1 MAGAQMQRKLSKPG
15 DGSLYAPKAATLW
28 DREPVWIALYFFF
41 NLALTLYNK
50 IALNTF
56 PFPWSLTCIHSLC
69 AWFGTRQ
76 AERRGYFASSGTTL
90 GQKETLTLVAFSTL
104 YTVNIAISNLSL
116 NLVSVPLHQVVRST
130 TPLFTIL
137 ISIVAFRKSFLTATY
152 LSLIPVIVGV
162 GLATHGDYSCT
173 TLGFCLTLLSS
184 LLASVKGITTN
195 RILVGKL
202 RFHPLELL
210 MRMSPLAFAQCVIMS
225 VFTGEASTIYTRTVV
240 DGSLP
245 WSTWMSL
252 LLNGGVALG
261 LNIVSFTA
269 NKKAGALTMDVCA
282 NVKQVLTIVLAVIIF
297 NLQINFVNLMGIALT
312 IFGGAWYSYIEVMSR
327 GKSAPAGG
335 AGTGAGTGPV
345 STAQSS
351 PSMLNGGFVASAQE
365 EKERLSSGPGLG
377 QSPNPGLRLG
387 GAGSLSR
394 AAPEAAPHSP
404 GGIPLYHRKAPNGS
418 SLTSL

>member
-1 MAGAQMQRKLSKPG
+1 M
-15 DGSLYAPKAATLW
+15 
-28 DREPVWIALYFFF
+28 YFFF

-69 AWFGTRQ
+69 AWFGTRH
-76 AERRGYFASSGTTL
+76 AERRGYFTSSGTTL

-137 ISIVAFRKSFLTATY
+137 ISIVAFRKTFLTATY

-162 GLATHGDYSCT
+162 ALATWVSPDSKRKSARPRLTCTRTRDCTRHGDYSCT

-210 MRMSPLAFAQCVIMS
+210 MRMSR
-225 VFTGEASTIYTRTVV
+225 EH
-240 DGSLP
+240 DG
-245 WSTWMSL
+245 
-252 LLNGGVALG
+252 
-261 LNIVSFTA
+261 
-269 NKKAGALTMDVCA
+269 C
-282 NVKQVLTIVLAVIIF
+282 
-297 NLQINFVNLMGIALT
+297 FV
-312 IFGGAWYSYIEVMSR
+312 WR
-327 GKSAPAGG
+327 
-335 AGTGAGTGPV
+335 
-345 STAQSS
+345 
-351 PSMLNGGFVASAQE
+351 
-365 EKERLSSGPGLG
+365 
-377 QSPNPGLRLG
+377 
-387 GAGSLSR
+387 
-394 AAPEAAPHSP
+394 
-404 GGIPLYHRKAPNGS
+404 
-418 SLTSL
+418 